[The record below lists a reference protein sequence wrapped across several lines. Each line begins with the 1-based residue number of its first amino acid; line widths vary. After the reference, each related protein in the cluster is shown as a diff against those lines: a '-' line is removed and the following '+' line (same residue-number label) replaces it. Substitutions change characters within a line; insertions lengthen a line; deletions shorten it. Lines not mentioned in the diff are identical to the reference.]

1 MMPNVDKIVYGITGT
16 TISAIGV
23 SISVTELQAIVSI
36 IITVA
41 GFLIS
46 VFIPLVIKLINKIR
60 KAKEDG
66 VITKEELEDI
76 VNTGKEIVQQTD
88 TLIKET
94 KDKSDKLKGENK

>member
-66 VITKEELEDI
+66 IITKEELEDI
-76 VNTGKEIVQQTD
+76 ANTGKEIVQQTD